1 MKIMKVLLRSAIL
14 ATLLVILAVIALIT
28 PEKHP
33 FSTDENPVVRFRTEG
48 KTFQIWQD
56 DQWQTTQ
63 LVGVNMGSGYPGA
76 FPNDGAISE
85 ETYLRWFCQIS
96 EMNANVIRVYQLQSP
111 SFYEALLQYNQSH
124 DRPLYLIQGIDFPDQ
139 LMYSDK
145 NMLNPDTTAG
155 LYRDTKKL
163 IKALHGNALSLN
175 GEKETLRIYTA
186 DVSPYLLAYNLGVEW
201 DELFVEYV
209 CRSNPGAVP
218 YTGTYFACTQ
228 QASPFESFLAAWGN
242 EVLRIETEAYGNQP
256 IISFAN
262 WAETDPLIN
271 EVQMIS
277 LNRRIPRRNVETPID
292 IEHIRPTEKNQSGLF
307 AAYNIYPYYPLFLQ
321 YGSYTLYTDSQGRH
335 NPYQAYL
342 KALVDHHSY
351 PVVISEYGVPA
362 SRSTAY
368 EDIWREY
375 HHGGLN
381 ETQQGHAI
389 ADLHRDIVEAGCAGS
404 LVFTWQD
411 EWFKR
416 TWNEMQMSDP
426 DGRANWSNAMS
437 VEQAFGL
444 LAFEPGTPE
453 SIVYPDGDISEWTS
467 KDLVAKTKDSK
478 LYMRSDERYVYFMVE
493 GLDHTDGNHAVNL
506 ALDVTPKS
514 GERQEGSHSFSR
526 AVDFLVHLNLNG
538 DGELLVHAPYDLL
551 VYSMADK
558 LHPSMSGYMVRQLLE
573 IYYPGEITA
582 ETMHQFHSIGRACG
596 SVDAQMR
603 HRYTIAPAGTLVQGN
618 GNPNSPDFN
627 SNADYCVNGDV
638 LELRIPWQLL
648 NFRDPSRGLIV
659 DNLVE
664 QQLTIHN
671 LKIDALYAA
680 AYFDDAQKVKRFGK
694 YDLDGWLEPQWHER
708 LKASYY
714 ILQEEFKGL
723 N

>member
-14 ATLLVILAVIALIT
+14 AAMLVVLLVIALSSPENDLMTADGT
-28 PEKHP
+28 PA
-33 FSTDENPVVRFRTEG
+33 VRFRTEG

-56 DQWQTTQ
+56 DRWQTTQ

-85 ETYLRWFCQIS
+85 ETYLRWFTQITD
-96 EMNANVIRVYQLQSP
+96 MNANVIRVYQLQAP
-111 SFYEALLQYNQSH
+111 SFYQALMKYNQTH
-124 DRPLYLIQGIDFPDQ
+124 ERPLYLIQGVDFPDQ

-145 NMLNPDTTAG
+145 NMLDPETTAE
-155 LYRDTKKL
+155 LYQDTKKL
-163 IKALHGNALSLN
+163 IKALHGDHLVLN

-209 CRSNPGAVP
+209 CRSNPDAIP

-242 EVLRIETEAYGNQP
+242 EVLQFETEHYANQP

-271 EVQMIS
+271 EVQLIS
-277 LNRRIPRRNVETPID
+277 LNRRLVRKNVETPLD
-292 IEHIRPTEKNQSGLF
+292 IEHIRPTENNHSGLF

-321 YGSYTLYTDSQGRH
+321 YGSYSLYTDSQGRH

-342 KALVDHHSY
+342 KDLVDHHSY

-368 EDIWREY
+368 EDIWRNY
-375 HHGGLN
+375 SHGGLN
-381 ETQQGHAI
+381 EVEQGNAI
-389 ADLHRDIVEAGCAGS
+389 ADLHRDIVDAGCAGS

-416 TWNEMQMSDP
+416 TWNEMQISDP

-437 VEQAFGL
+437 VEQSFGL

-453 SIVYPDGDISEWTS
+453 SIVYPDGDISEWTEE
-467 KDLVAKTKDSK
+467 DLVAQTAQSR
-478 LYMRSDERYVYFMVE
+478 LYMRADERYVYFMVE
-493 GLDHTDGNHAVNL
+493 GLDQTPGSHAVNL
-506 ALDVTPKS
+506 ALDITPKS
-514 GERQEGSHSFSR
+514 GELHAEGHNFPR
-526 AVDFLVHLNLNG
+526 PMDFIIHLNTDGNG
-538 DGELLVHAPYDLL
+538 EMLVHAPYDLL

-573 IYYPGEITA
+573 IYYPGEIKPD
-582 ETMHQFHSIGRACG
+582 TMHQFHPMGRACG
-596 SVDAQMR
+596 SIHAQMR
-603 HRYTIAPAGTLVQGN
+603 HRYTIEPVGNLIQGN
-618 GNPNSPDFN
+618 GNPESPDFN
-627 SNADYCVNGDV
+627 SNADYCIGDNV
-638 LELRIPWQLL
+638 AELRIPWQLL

-659 DNLVE
+659 DNLAQHE
-664 QQLTIHN
+664 LTIHN
-671 LKIDALYAA
+671 LKIEEIAAA
-680 AYFDDAQKVKRFGK
+680 AYFDGQTDINTFAV
-694 YDLDGWLEPQWHER
+694 YPLSGWKTPQWHER

-714 ILQEEFKGL
+714 ILQEAFKGL